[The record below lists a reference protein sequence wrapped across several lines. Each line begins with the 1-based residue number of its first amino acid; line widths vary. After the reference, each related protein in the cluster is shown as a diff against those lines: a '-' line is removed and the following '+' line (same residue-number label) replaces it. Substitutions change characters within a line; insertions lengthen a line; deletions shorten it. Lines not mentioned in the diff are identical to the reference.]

1 MKSMA
6 GKVMIPMAEFDELV
20 EPDELRYELDE
31 GELIIMTRPRTFHNH
46 IAGNFFLSLKLYLRK
61 HPIGRV
67 FNSDQLYQLG
77 PSTKRA
83 PDVSV
88 VLVPRVV
95 GRNEELNG
103 APDLAI
109 EVISPSE
116 SHPAIHR
123 KLAQYFGAGCQMAL
137 VVYPETSE
145 IEIWRPPGT
154 PDQVLGLTDTLSLP
168 TLLPQWSMPLSEVF
182 RED

>member
-1 MKSMA
+1 MA
-6 GKVMIPMAEFDELV
+6 SKVMIPMAEFDELV

-31 GELIIMTRPRTFHNH
+31 GELIVMTRPQTFHNH
-46 IAGNFFLSLKLYLRK
+46 IAGNFFMSLKLYLRNR
-61 HPIGRV
+61 PIGTV

-88 VLVPRVV
+88 VLKPRVL

-123 KLAQYFGAGCQMAL
+123 KLTQYFRAGCQMAL
-137 VVYPETSE
+137 VVYPETNE
-145 IEIWRPPGT
+145 IEIWRPPGA
-154 PDQVLGLTDTLSLP
+154 PGEVLGLADTLSLP
-168 TLLPQWSMPLSEVF
+168 TLLPEWSLPVSEAF

>member
-1 MKSMA
+1 MA
-6 GKVMIPMAEFDELV
+6 SKAMIPMAEFDELV

-31 GELIIMTRPRTFHNH
+31 GELIVMTRPRTFHNE
-46 IAGNFFLSLKLYLRK
+46 IAGNLFYSLKQYLRMR
-61 HPIGRV
+61 PIGTV

-88 VLVPRVV
+88 VLKPRVL

-116 SHPAIHR
+116 SPPAIHR
-123 KLAQYFGAGCQMAL
+123 KLAQYFRAGCQMAL
-137 VVYPETSE
+137 VVYPETGE
-145 IEIWRPPGT
+145 IEIWRSPGT
-154 PDQVLGLTDTLSLP
+154 PGEVLGMADTLSLP
-168 TLLPQWSMPLSEVF
+168 ALLPEWSLPVSEVF